1 MDKKIDFSIS
11 TPADYSVIVKN
22 IPRNLN
28 VDYKNELYA
37 LQNAFKDKF
46 KDLFHGH
53 FPNKNI
59 NAIVYSILNS
69 TFIL

>member
-28 VDYKNELYA
+28 VDYKNELYEIFS
-37 LQNAFKDKF
+37 NFKIPEK
-46 KDLFHGH
+46 
-53 FPNKNI
+53 I
-59 NAIVYSILNS
+59 I
-69 TFIL
+69 